1 MEKKTLLLS
10 AMKPKAEDPKNN
22 GKKPVNNDVRQWWN
36 KFVDYVDSKGMR
48 GKPELDK
55 GGLGFALLDEFVKK
69 NPDSKIR
76 RENLDDVLGE
86 MRAYR
91 SDALEKSKRKEAVIN
106 VPEEKFMAFVV
117 ENDKTQNPV
126 YPGQNFTK
134 FKFPDFVFTNKTTG
148 EQQKGFAT
156 TQTTQ
161 QLAALKQP

>member
-10 AMKPKAEDPKNN
+10 AMKPKAEDPKDN
-22 GKKPVNNDVRQWWN
+22 GKKPVSNEVREWWN

-69 NPDSKIR
+69 NPDSKVKR
-76 RENLDDVLGE
+76 DNLVDVLSE

-106 VPEEKFMAFVV
+106 VPEEKFMSFVV
-117 ENDKTQNPV
+117 ANDKTKDPV

-134 FKFPDFVFTNKTTG
+134 FKFPEYTFTNKTTG
-148 EQQKGFAT
+148 EQKKGFAT